1 MRKVLYI
8 LGQLDDRDIAWMARH
23 GRKQR
28 LAPGTVL
35 ITEGVP
41 VDDLFIVLDGACD
54 VLVDKVGKVASLGV
68 GEIIGEMSFVD
79 AQPPSAT
86 VAADLPSVV
95 LALDKREMA
104 DRLAGD
110 AGFGSRFYRAL
121 AIFLSDRL
129 RRTQTKPKLGDG
141 GSLDQDSA
149 LEDELDVNVL
159 DSVSKAGENFNRLI
173 RMLNG

>member
-8 LGQLDDRDIAWMARH
+8 LGQLDDRDIVWMARH
-23 GRKQR
+23 GRKR
-28 LAPGTVL
+28 RFEPGAVL
-35 ITEGVP
+35 ITEGTP
-41 VDDLFIVLDGACD
+41 VEDLFIVLDGACD
-54 VLVDKVGKVASLGV
+54 VLVGAVGKVASLEV

-86 VAADLPSVV
+86 VVAALPTLV
-95 LALDKREMA
+95 LALDKGEMRE
-104 DRLAGD
+104 RLAGD

-129 RRTQTKPKLGDG
+129 RRTQSKPKLGAG
-141 GSLDQDSA
+141 GTLDQDVA
-149 LEDELDVNVL
+149 LEDELDINVL

-173 RMLNG
+173 RMLAG